1 MKLSFEKIFISCLL
15 IMYVTIT
22 VLFIF
27 TPKEI
32 MENVIHNINNDKV
45 KYKTNKRPIVYKEN
59 REEKDDAFEK
69 FLRDR
74 ILNDR
79 AIGFP

>member
-15 IMYVTIT
+15 IMYVSIT

-32 MENVIHNINNDKV
+32 IDNVIHNINNDKV
-45 KYKTNKRPIVYKEN
+45 EYKTNKRSIVYKE
-59 REEKDDAFEK
+59 EKDDSFEK
-69 FLRDR
+69 FLIDR
-74 ILNDR
+74 VLNDR